1 MAARNDYAD
10 YIDAS
15 QEIIDRH
22 ITTENKTLKPSG
34 EALGLRALIVGA
46 GNGGRLLSE
55 EIRRN
60 PEWGFTPIGFVDDN
74 PRLIGKSVGH
84 IKVLGPTSLIPD
96 LVQAKDIEA
105 VILAIPTA
113 DRATQ
118 ARLGDLARQSSA
130 RVLTMPDLGAILRGD
145 NSATSIHEIRPADFL
160 NRPSVS
166 AHGPRCTNFIS
177 GKRVLITGAA
187 GSIGSELTRQVAQL
201 APSDLILLDTNE
213 TGLYDLELD
222 LQLTASTVQLRMIV
236 GTVTNM
242 QRMDRI
248 IRQTKPDIIFHAA
261 AYKHVPLM
269 EQNPDEAVWTNVI
282 GTPSVAEA
290 AARHGVSR
298 FVLVSTDK
306 AVRPS
311 SVMGATKRLAE
322 LEIASVAEST
332 GLSTCCVR
340 FGNVLG
346 SRGSVIPTFNR
357 QIDAGGPVKIT
368 DPAMMRYFM
377 TIPEASSLIIEAGAL
392 GDRGAIYMLD
402 MGEEVSILSL
412 AHKMIR
418 ARGLRIDKDIEIQ
431 FTGMRPGEK
440 LREELNLPSEA
451 ANLTPNKKIRRLTTS
466 MKLSRDYSIAREQIE
481 SLIIQSDNMRIRP
494 ALLAIIAS
502 VDGVQ
507 NLGQAARQELAMF
520 AEEIN
525 TEIRVN
531 A

>member
-1 MAARNDYAD
+1 MNVIAKTTLPKSQPASLEKKVARPAAET
-10 YIDAS
+10 S
-15 QEIIDRH
+15 
-22 ITTENKTLKPSG
+22 
-34 EALGLRALIVGA
+34 GLRTLIVGA
-46 GNGGRLLSE
+46 GNGGRLLGE

-60 PEWGFTPIGFVDDN
+60 PDWGFAPVGFVDDN
-74 PRLIGKSVGH
+74 PQLIGKSVGH
-84 IKVLGPTSLIPD
+84 IKVLGPTSIIPD
-96 LVQAKDIEA
+96 LVQANNIEA

-118 ARLGDLARQSSA
+118 ARLGDLARQTSA

-145 NSATSIHEIRPADFL
+145 NSATSIHEVRAADFL

-201 APSDLILLDTNE
+201 APGELILLDTNE

-222 LQLTASTVQLRMIV
+222 LQLSSSPVRLRMIV

-242 QRMDRI
+242 LRMDRV
-248 IRQTKPDIIFHAA
+248 IRETRPDIIFHAA

-282 GTPSVAEA
+282 GTRSVAEA

-357 QIDAGGPVKIT
+357 QIDAGGPVKVT
-368 DPAMMRYFM
+368 DPDMLRYFM
-377 TIPEASSLIIEAGAL
+377 TIPEAASLIIEAGAL
-392 GDRGAIYMLD
+392 GDKGAIYMLD

-418 ARGLRIDKDIEIQ
+418 ARGLRIGKDIEIQ

-440 LREELNLPSEA
+440 LREELSLPSEA
-451 ANLTPNKKIRRLTTS
+451 ANMTANEKIRRLTTS
-466 MKLSRDYSIAREQIE
+466 RKLSDAYREARQQIE
-481 SLIIQSDNMRIRP
+481 TMIIQSDNMRIRP
-494 ALLAIIAS
+494 ALLAIVAS
-502 VDGVQ
+502 VDGIQ
-507 NLGQAARQELAMF
+507 SLGQAVQQELALF
-520 AEEIN
+520 ARESRAE
-525 TEIRVN
+525 TRVS